1 MKIPYLKLKCQELL
15 LFLYMEDPF
24 DGKAADPYYSD
35 QVEIIKSV
43 HSLITENLTER
54 FTIEELSKKYR
65 INSSALKS
73 IFKSVYGLPIASYMK
88 EYRIRQAAA
97 MLRNSQESISWIA
110 RSVGY
115 ESQSK
120 FTNAFKNVMEILPT
134 DYRKQYQREN
144 PRKDPPK

>member
-1 MKIPYLKLKCQELL
+1 MIHFEFQN

>member
-1 MKIPYLKLKCQELL
+1 
-15 LFLYMEDPF
+15 MEDPF

>member
-1 MKIPYLKLKCQELL
+1 M
-15 LFLYMEDPF
+15 
-24 DGKAADPYYSD
+24 
-35 QVEIIKSV
+35 EIIKSV